1 MTFFYIVSFSAI
13 LSSAAAIYLALTRSE
28 SYKKVVDHYITE
40 IEDLEEKTTEAINR
54 LSERS
59 EEIALNSIRKINNDS
74 QVQEISEQLQKIID
88 QQISLN
94 KHIYALRS
102 ENERLQKIISEK
114 DKIIREREAILHRKQ
129 NQIDRLK
136 KGKS

>member
-54 LSERS
+54 FAERS
-59 EEIALNSIRKINNDS
+59 EEIALDSIRKIDNDN

-94 KHIYALRS
+94 KYMHELRS

>member
-59 EEIALNSIRKINNDS
+59 EEIALNSIRKINNDN
-74 QVQEISEQLQKIID
+74 QLQKIID
-88 QQISLN
+88 Q
-94 KHIYALRS
+94 HIYALRS

-129 NQIDRLK
+129 NQINRIK

>member
-40 IEDLEEKTTEAINR
+40 IEDLEEKTSKAINR

-59 EEIALNSIRKINNDS
+59 EEIALNSIRKINNDN
-74 QVQEISEQLQKIID
+74 QVQQIGEQLQKIID

-102 ENERLQKIISEK
+102 ENERLQKIIEEK
-114 DKIIREREAILHRKQ
+114 DKIIQERDAILHRKQ

>member
-54 LSERS
+54 FAERS
-59 EEIALNSIRKINNDS
+59 EEIALNSIRKINNDN